1 MYVRLHSHPGFM
13 RRNTLTLLHPTRAT
27 RADVVVVAI
36 PQNLVSLDEE
46 AEEDLTAEFEKK
58 EQEYETR
65 IDLRHW
71 LKAEVMKLG
80 RPIQ

>member
-13 RRNTLTLLHPTRAT
+13 RRNTLALLRSA